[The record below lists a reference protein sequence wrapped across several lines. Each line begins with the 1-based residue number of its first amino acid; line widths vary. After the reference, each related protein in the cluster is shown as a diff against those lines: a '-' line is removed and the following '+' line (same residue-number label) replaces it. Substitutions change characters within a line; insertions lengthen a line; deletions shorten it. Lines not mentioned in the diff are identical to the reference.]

1 MSQRQTKRLS
11 LCLPPLSPFSI
22 FPLPGQCCSSLCSNF
37 FFPNS
42 CVPNIPPPHLP
53 TLRIL
58 PPPSY
63 WICLSFSFTFLF
75 LWSLS
80 ILLSLLYFS
89 LSLYF
94 TFFCPCLLFSLQ
106 FFLPL
111 YSFLLHSFNSLT
123 HFIQRETRLRVCSLS
138 PNTTVILLLFVI
150 NWRYIQANLLQLWSN
165 FRRVILLG
173 LGWFG
178 IIVF

>member
-1 MSQRQTKRLS
+1 MSPISLLPTCLLLEYSPPPATGFVSLS
-11 LCLPPLSPFSI
+11 LLPSSSYGVSLFFSPFCI
-22 FPLPGQCCSSLCSNF
+22 SL
-37 FFPNS
+37 
-42 CVPNIPPPHLP
+42 
-53 TLRIL
+53 
-58 PPPSY
+58 
-63 WICLSFSFTFLF
+63 
-75 LWSLS
+75 SLS
-80 ILLSLLYFS
+80 ISHSSVHVSCSLFN
-89 LSLYF
+89 
-94 TFFCPCLLFSLQ
+94 

>member
-89 LSLYF
+89 LSLF
-94 TFFCPCLLFSLQ
+94 HILLSMSLVLSSIFFSPSTVFCCTPLILSPTLFKERQGFVFVPYLPTQLLFSS
-106 FFLPL
+106 
-111 YSFLLHSFNSLT
+111 YLL
-123 HFIQRETRLRVCSLS
+123 
-138 PNTTVILLLFVI
+138 
-150 NWRYIQANLLQLWSN
+150 
-165 FRRVILLG
+165 
-173 LGWFG
+173 
-178 IIVF
+178 